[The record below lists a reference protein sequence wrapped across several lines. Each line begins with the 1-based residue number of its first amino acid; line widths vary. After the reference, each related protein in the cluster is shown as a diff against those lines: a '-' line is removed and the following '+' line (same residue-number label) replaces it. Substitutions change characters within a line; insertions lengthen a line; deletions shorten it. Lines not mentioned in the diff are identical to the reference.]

1 MRLPG
6 NPAWR
11 LFAGRREPVA
21 PRRGIV
27 PPDEPRRV
35 AEQSL
40 LDRASQLS
48 PFADPE
54 DSSTRRGPIQVEG
67 PLWLPIDLDAPLQG
81 GVVLL
86 MSGSDV
92 LVAELATPEP
102 DTGGMWQERLVR
114 VTQWR
119 NSGPLPR
126 TRVRH
131 VSWRATVESLAIA
144 QELVPER
151 AFRLAGMH
159 WRPLR
164 PPLLRPR
171 EPGRWFTVDEA
182 VASLPASNRPRAR
195 AEAQVAEVRET
206 YGRML
211 GDIAYRIENAALF
224 DSTVPLTKQFDTA
237 LALWADVT
245 DATSED
251 EVVRRASLVK
261 VTFEAARA
269 NAETLGLAHLPE
281 TARDPARRAAGAA
294 RLAARSTNHAEREA
308 ATAQVVQI
316 LGSLALYY
324 LPTPEDFRKAIE

>member
-6 NPAWR
+6 NPA
-11 LFAGRREPVA
+11 
-21 PRRGIV
+21 
-27 PPDEPRRV
+27 
-35 AEQSL
+35 
-40 LDRASQLS
+40 
-48 PFADPE
+48 
-54 DSSTRRGPIQVEG
+54 RRGPIQIEG

-81 GVVLL
+81 RAVLL
-86 MSGSDV
+86 VAGSDV
-92 LVAELATPEP
+92 LVADLASHGSATSSF
-102 DTGGMWQERLVR
+102 WSERLLG

-119 NSGPLPR
+119 NIGPLPR
-126 TRVRH
+126 TRVRE

-151 AFRLAGMH
+151 AFRLAAVH

-164 PPLLRPR
+164 PPLLLPR
-171 EPGRWFTVDEA
+171 ESGRWLTVNEA
-182 VASLPASNRPRAR
+182 LASLPANNGPRAR
-195 AEAQVAEVRET
+195 AEAQVAEVRES

-224 DSTVPLTKQFDTA
+224 DSAVPLTKQFDTA

-245 DATSED
+245 DATPED
-251 EVVRRASLVK
+251 EAVRRASLVK
-261 VTFEAARA
+261 VTFETARA
-269 NAETLGLAHLPE
+269 NAETLGLAHLPQ

-294 RLAARSTNHAEREA
+294 RLAARSTNDAERET

-324 LPTPEDFRKAIE
+324 LPKPEDFRKAIE